1 MSFLDLVDDSFD
13 CQGNQMIS
21 LLSDMNIE
29 LLSIDRRIAHCWAKV
44 TMIGNLHDKPDT
56 NMS

>member
-1 MSFLDLVDDSFD
+1 
-13 CQGNQMIS
+13 MIS